1 MRFLK
6 WFLSFTS
13 RTVNLFF
20 VALLMI
26 SLSAS
31 YISPEKFWFIPFFGL
46 LLPLLIFIHLLFSI
60 IWILRK
66 RYFAVVSL
74 LAIAVCLP
82 QIMRLFATNLGH
94 NEISSSTKKIKIM
107 SYNVRD
113 FDLYNWSENK
123 NSKQEIFKTL
133 QEKNPDIICFQ
144 EFYTDTSKAFN
155 TIKQLQA
162 IGYNYHFFTREVK
175 LRGTDEWGIA
185 TFSKFPI
192 LEQGNIMKQPF
203 NTGYGKKPFKGIYT
217 YIKIYDTLI
226 CFVNVHLQSL
236 YFGKVEYETI
246 ADFKE
251 TQDLNEHGTKS
262 ILAKLKRGFMRRA
275 KQANELSA
283 FLQKQNVPIILCGD
297 FNDLPN
303 SYAMNKISKG
313 LKDAFIDYGFGV
325 GHTYNGNI
333 PFIRIDY
340 MLTTPNFNVQKF
352 EIINNKISDH
362 YPLYGEFSLE

>member
-217 YIKIYDTLI
+217 YI
-226 CFVNVHLQSL
+226 
-236 YFGKVEYETI
+236 
-246 ADFKE
+246 
-251 TQDLNEHGTKS
+251 
-262 ILAKLKRGFMRRA
+262 
-275 KQANELSA
+275 
-283 FLQKQNVPIILCGD
+283 
-297 FNDLPN
+297 
-303 SYAMNKISKG
+303 
-313 LKDAFIDYGFGV
+313 
-325 GHTYNGNI
+325 
-333 PFIRIDY
+333 
-340 MLTTPNFNVQKF
+340 
-352 EIINNKISDH
+352 
-362 YPLYGEFSLE
+362 